1 MLLHFTVMVLECAAV
16 AAFLIL
22 WYFWAKRKLLCS
34 YVLEDD
40 EHVLFPFRHFSWLL
54 VGIVLVT
61 CLVQIHFVR
70 TSSQLHDRLAALSKE
85 YRDQEQSLRS
95 LQGLESSVDNLRKDV
110 SVLVKEVRTQH
121 VRQLAQIASAATPNL
136 SVPVP
141 GATLDGEMG
150 ASASARKARAERESF
165 AAEAK
170 TSSLASAKKATSAS
184 AVTDK
189 TDDTSHHSEA
199 FSMRLN
205 RIAEV
210 TVDSLRV
217 RKRPAANAPVM
228 EKLAAGEQ
236 VKVTE
241 KRLFKD
247 NMWFR
252 IITPSGRAGW
262 VDFRFIKLGGDA

>member
-1 MLLHFTVMVLECAAV
+1 MLLNITVIALECAAV
-16 AAFLIL
+16 AAFLIM

-40 EHVLFPFRHFSWLL
+40 EHILFPFRYFSWLL
-54 VGIVLVT
+54 VGIVLIT
-61 CLVQIHFVR
+61 CLVQIHYVR
-70 TSSQLHDRLAALSKE
+70 ASSQLHDRLAALSKE
-85 YRDQEQSLRS
+85 YREQEQSLRS
-95 LQGLESSVDNLRKDV
+95 LQGLESSVDNLRKDL

-121 VRQLAQIASAATPNL
+121 VRQLAQIASAATPSLSSQSQTSTMDGNL
-136 SVPVP
+136 
-141 GATLDGEMG
+141 G
-150 ASASARKARAERESF
+150 ASVSASRARAGRQSF

-170 TSSLASAKKATSAS
+170 TSSLASARKPAPAPTRSPATKEQSG
-184 AVTDK
+184 
-189 TDDTSHHSEA
+189 A

-205 RIAEV
+205 RVAQV
-210 TVDSLRV
+210 TADVLRV
-217 RKRPAANAPVM
+217 RKRPTPEAPVM

-262 VDFRFIKLGGDA
+262 VDFRYVKLGGDA